1 MARRGG
7 KHLQLFQEKV
17 GRGVVFQVVNLK
29 GTGTDTNTFATN
41 REDIPTDSRRF
52 VQRRFESFCSPVLKA
67 AAVITDYN
75 LWPRIRDQLRLY
87 GEEDVVVLDNHYRD
101 VCEYQ
106 SHGNPD
112 KASFLEPNTH
122 TKVCTVFTRAYACG
136 DKLCHGCFVLLLNE

>member
-1 MARRGG
+1 M
-7 KHLQLFQEKV
+7 QLFQEKV

-29 GTGTDTNTFATN
+29 GTGT
-41 REDIPTDSRRF
+41 DIPTDSRRF

-101 VCEYQ
+101 V
-106 SHGNPD
+106 
-112 KASFLEPNTH
+112 
-122 TKVCTVFTRAYACG
+122 
-136 DKLCHGCFVLLLNE
+136 LNRSGYP